1 MMQIELLHS
10 LFDAL
15 PDAMV
20 LLRVEDDSHFRYER
34 ASRLA
39 YMKGFFSEHSIGKL
53 VTEAHPRA
61 YALYLQ
67 EKYLYAVKSKKCV
80 VFNDVVHSKVES
92 FVQQAMVTPVI
103 DASGRCQYLIAEVS
117 QLIDGSTTQRVEATR
132 SIFESFFNNTREQ
145 VVLVRHGDRQIEVT
159 DAVLR
164 KAMAEEQFIAEY
176 QPLINPQTGRMEGVE
191 VLVRWNHP
199 EIGRLPPLAFISAAE
214 QLGCLVEIDLWV
226 MHRACLNIKDSS
238 LLPIHLS
245 VNIATEHLRR
255 KGFIDDVKT
264 ILQDTNFPAEY
275 LILEITESALM
286 GDLDLALEILNAL
299 CLLGVKV
306 AIDDFGT
313 GYSSL
318 SYLKD
323 LPVHVLK
330 IDRSFVASV
339 SHDIKSRAIVETI
352 SHLGREL
359 GLKVVSEGVETSEQL
374 QFVRGHCDMVQG
386 YIYSRPVSLDEIE
399 TQFCVW

>member
-1 MMQIELLHS
+1 MI
-10 LFDAL
+10 
-15 PDAMV
+15 
-20 LLRVEDDSHFRYER
+20 
-34 ASRLA
+34 
-39 YMKGFFSEHSIGKL
+39 
-53 VTEAHPRA
+53 
-61 YALYLQ
+61 
-67 EKYLYAVKSKKCV
+67 
-80 VFNDVVHSKVES
+80 
-92 FVQQAMVTPVI
+92 
-103 DASGRCQYLIAEVS
+103 
-117 QLIDGSTTQRVEATR
+117 
-132 SIFESFFNNTREQ
+132 
-145 VVLVRHGDRQIEVT
+145 
-159 DAVLR
+159 
-164 KAMAEEQFIAEY
+164 
-176 QPLINPQTGRMEGVE
+176 
-191 VLVRWNHP
+191 
-199 EIGRLPPLAFISAAE
+199 
-214 QLGCLVEIDLWV
+214 
-226 MHRACLNIKDSS
+226 HRACLAMKDSS

-374 QFVRGHCDMVQG
+374 QFVGGHCDMVQG
-386 YIYSRPVSLDEIE
+386 YIYSRPVSLNEIE